1 MTKPNLTTEQR
12 AQNIKLLSLDV
23 DGVFTD
29 GRVYLSGQGEDL
41 KCFNILDGLGVKL
54 LQASGVDVAII
65 SGRQSEP
72 LALRAKA
79 LGIKHFYPGREDKL
93 NALSELL
100 AKTGLEPDQVA
111 HLGDD
116 LPDLPVMLNVGLA
129 MAVTNAYPLVKEKA
143 HWQST
148 KKGGEGA
155 VREACDFIMQ
165 SQGTLTSS
173 HQHYLTQRLPGQ
185 H

>member
-1 MTKPNLTTEQR
+1 MNDANLTAQAR
-12 AQNIKLLSLDV
+12 AKNIKLLSLDV

-29 GRVYLSGQGEDL
+29 GRLYLSGQGEDI

-65 SGRQSEP
+65 SGRRSDP
-72 LALRAKA
+72 LALRAKS
-79 LGIKHFYPGREDKL
+79 LGIRYFYPGREDKL

-100 AKTGLEPDQVA
+100 IKTGLQPGQVA

-129 MAVTNAYPLVKEKA
+129 MAVANAYSLVKEKA
-143 HWQST
+143 HWQAT
-148 KKGGEGA
+148 LRGGEGA
-155 VREACDFIMQ
+155 VREACEFIMK
-165 SQGTLTSS
+165 SQGTLTAA
-173 HQHYLTQRLPGQ
+173 HQTYLNQQLASLD
-185 H
+185 